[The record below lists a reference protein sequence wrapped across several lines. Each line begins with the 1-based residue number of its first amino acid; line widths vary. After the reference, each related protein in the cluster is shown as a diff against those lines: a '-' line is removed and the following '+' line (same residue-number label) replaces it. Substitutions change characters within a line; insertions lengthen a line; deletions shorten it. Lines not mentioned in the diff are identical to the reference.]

1 MAAAHPLTRRWYAED
16 LIRLRR
22 PGEQR
27 RYFASQ
33 RAGRVDPNPHQIDA
47 VVFALRR
54 IPEGG
59 CILADEVGLGK
70 TIEAGLVIAQLRA
83 EGAGRILLITPKP
96 LLGQWREEL
105 WALFGIETREGTRDG
120 GVEGPGV
127 VLVGREF
134 AGSEA
139 GSAMLLASGKF
150 DLAIIDEAHEIF
162 AGLYRRFDRHGQ
174 LGTSSR
180 YAKTA
185 ARVKAVLAD
194 TPVLLLT
201 ATPIQ
206 NALTELWGLVQ
217 YVEPTGTLLG
227 DLPTFRTMFCEG
239 DDRRLRAGRDDE
251 LRRRIAAVCQRTL
264 RRQAEAFM
272 QRKFVRRS
280 ARLFTYTMT
289 PDEKALYEDVTAYLM
304 RPDLV
309 AFGGGNRRL
318 LLLSFHRRMA
328 SSLRALADSLDA
340 VLARLRKRATSPTLD
355 LFRADLE
362 DDELEDA
369 APEPAPPASDAA
381 SPVAEDRLLAEI
393 DEVRRLAERARA
405 LPVDSKAEQLVVA
418 VRHALE
424 RGRTGQ
430 GSGKLVLFTEAISTQ
445 DYLVEVLCASGVLTR
460 GEITVFR
467 GQNTGARVQEA
478 EARWEEEVGR
488 HLPIAARPS
497 PDVTR
502 RLALVH
508 EFATRTPVFLSTEA
522 GAKGLNLQ
530 FCETVV
536 NYDLPWN
543 PQRIEQRIGR
553 CHRYGQTRD
562 VTVINFLAR
571 DNEAQRLTFELLS
584 RKLELFGT
592 VLDASDVVLHEST
605 EASPGRL
612 LSALG
617 GDFEAELQRVY
628 AQSRSPD
635 ELALALADLDEE
647 MGERRRLVEESH
659 MRTAGLIES
668 RLDETVR
675 AAFRRL
681 EGEAPQALREFD
693 RELEGV
699 LVRYLEASG
708 RAYRSHADDER
719 TWFDIAESAHESGA
733 AALPTRVVVGA
744 AASDDA
750 EPLHL
755 GHPLIRAAVDET
767 RRATRRRFRVA
778 VRREDLGAAFSAWP
792 AGRGRLVV
800 LAITYGGY
808 EPTVE
813 LLPVAVVADDPRPW
827 SRSEAQALVVAP
839 LRDLG
844 EPGEAQP
851 ELEERLQEA
860 IEEALFLAQADVDA
874 REQERFQAAM
884 DRIERHME
892 DRIAV
897 VRRAQAE
904 RLERLKEAQQRRAVV
919 SGALART
926 AAEEECAELQEEIDR
941 DEAELER
948 LRRRDDPQYVEWRMR
963 AHERRYTVPR
973 WETILDA
980 EFELA

>member
-1 MAAAHPLTRRWYAED
+1 MHPLTRRWYAED

-83 EGAGRILLITPKP
+83 EGAERILLITPKP

-105 WALFGIETREGTRDG
+105 WTLFGIETREGHRDG

-127 VLVGREF
+127 VMVGREF

-139 GSAMLLASGKF
+139 GSAMLLASGRF

-162 AGLYRRFDRHGQ
+162 AGLYRRFDRQGQ
-174 LGTSSR
+174 LGETSR

-185 ARVKAVLAD
+185 ARVKAVLTD

-227 DLPTFRTMFCEG
+227 DLPTFRTMFCDG
-239 DDRRLRAGRDDE
+239 DDRRLRSGRDEE
-251 LRRRIAAVCQRTL
+251 LRRRIATVCQRTL

-280 ARLFTYTMT
+280 ARLFTYVMT
-289 PDEKALYEDVTAYLM
+289 PAEKALYDDVTHYLM

-309 AFGGGNRRL
+309 AFGGGHRRL

-340 VLARLRKRATSPTLD
+340 VLARLRKRATNPTLE

-362 DDELEDA
+362 DDELETP
-369 APEPAPPASDAA
+369 PEPASGPDAEA
-381 SPVAEDRLLAEI
+381 DERAPLAEDRLLAEI
-393 DEVRRLAERARA
+393 EEVRALAERAHA
-405 LPVDSKAEQLVVA
+405 LPVDSKAEQLVIA
-418 VRHALE
+418 VRYVLE

-430 GSGKLVLFTEAISTQ
+430 GSGKVVLFTEAISTQ
-445 DYLVEVLCASGVLTR
+445 DYLVEVLCRAGVLAR
-460 GEITVFR
+460 DQITVFR
-467 GQNTGARVQEA
+467 GQNAGPRVQEA
-478 EARWEEEVGR
+478 EARWELEVGR
-488 HLPIAARPS
+488 SLPAAARPS
-497 PDVTR
+497 PDVAR

-530 FCETVV
+530 FCENVI

-592 VLDASDVVLHEST
+592 VLDASDAVLHQGS
-605 EASPGRL
+605 EASSGRL

-617 GDFEAELQRVY
+617 GDFEAELHRVY
-628 AQSRSPD
+628 ERSRSPA
-635 ELALALADLDEE
+635 ELALALADLGEQME
-647 MGERRRLVEESH
+647 ERRRVVEDSH
-659 MRTAGLIES
+659 TRTVGLIES

-675 AAFRRL
+675 AAFRQL
-681 EGEAPQALREFD
+681 ESEAPQALWEFD

-699 LVRYLEASG
+699 LVRYLDATG
-708 RAYRSHADDER
+708 RAYRRHPQDGAV
-719 TWFDIAESAHESGA
+719 WFEVAESREESGEA
-733 AALPTRVVVGA
+733 ASPTRVVVGA
-744 AASDDA
+744 ATSGDV
-750 EPLHL
+750 EPLHV
-755 GHPLIRAAVDET
+755 GHRLIRAAVDEA
-767 RRATRRRFRVA
+767 RRATRRRFRVE
-778 VRREDLGAAFSAWP
+778 VHREDLGSICSDVSC
-792 AGRGRLVV
+792 GRGRLVV
-800 LAITYGGY
+800 LKITYGGY

-813 LLPVAVVADDPRPW
+813 LLPVAVLASDPRPW
-827 SRSEAQALVVAP
+827 DRSQAEALVVAP

-844 EPGEAQP
+844 EPLEEQP
-851 ELEERLQEA
+851 ELEDRLHEA
-860 IEEALFLAQADVDA
+860 VEEALFLAQAGVDA

-884 DRIERHME
+884 DRVERHME

-897 VRRAQAE
+897 LTRARAELTERSIEAQRRRAA
-904 RLERLKEAQQRRAVV
+904 A

-926 AAEEECAELQEEIDR
+926 AAEEECAELQEEIDLR
-941 DEAELER
+941 DAEIDR
-948 LRRRDDPQYVEWRMR
+948 LRRRDDPDYVQWRMR